1 MQGIRTLASHAH
13 HNMGADSMPPL
24 NQFFKMAVMAGV
36 ESAVQLHI
44 DRGDDINARD
54 SNGLTLLMLSA
65 AKNKAAICRL
75 LLNAGADSALLD
87 PAGRTAHAIAIAAGA

>member
-13 HNMGADSMPPL
+13 HNMSADSMFPL
-24 NQFFKMAVMAGV
+24 NQFFKIAVMAGV

-65 AKNKAAICRL
+65 AKNKAAMCRL
-75 LLNAGADSALLD
+75 LLNAGADGALFD
-87 PAGRTAHAIAIAAGA
+87 PAGRTAHAMRQRR

>member
-24 NQFFKMAVMAGV
+24 NQFFKIAVMAGV

-54 SNGLTLLMLSA
+54 SNGVTLLMLSA
-65 AKNKAAICRL
+65 AKNKAAICHIVIHK
-75 LLNAGADSALLD
+75 SAK
-87 PAGRTAHAIAIAAGA
+87 PIAQCA